1 MTINESASTG
11 GSAWGDAQTRFFFEL
26 TPDRVLEAVESLGL
40 RCSGRCTAL
49 NSFEN
54 RVYEVEL
61 EEEDGESVDRSASAV
76 FARRRV
82 VKFYRPGRW
91 TREQIL
97 EEHEFL
103 LDLQKAEI
111 PVVAPIEFST
121 GEATPSHRTL
131 HVARESG
138 IFYALFPKVGGRAP
152 DELQDDQLRW
162 IGRLLARIHSVGA
175 LKPAPHSMRSGP
187 CPPHRIEINAENYG
201 RKNLRTLMEGNWIP
215 LEFVARYE
223 KAVTEI
229 CSLTE
234 KFFSGLKPGAIHRIH
249 GDCHLGN
256 LLWNQNGPFF
266 LDFDD
271 MVRGPAV
278 QDVWL
283 LVPGRDE
290 ESIRQ
295 RQVLLAGYEEMREF
309 DDSTLRLIEPLR
321 ALRFVHY
328 SAWIARRWD
337 DPAFPSAFPQF
348 GSHRYWQDQVHDLEQ
363 QLELIRKSNEV
374 II

>member
-1 MTINESASTG
+1 MTTPLVSRMSEAQGPGGPST
-11 GSAWGDAQTRFFFEL
+11 SAWGDAQTRYFFEL
-26 TPDRVLEAVESLGL
+26 TPDRVLEAVEALGL

-54 RVYEVEL
+54 RVYEIEL
-61 EEEDGESVDRSASAV
+61 EEDDSDDRSASAA

-91 TREQIL
+91 NRDQIL

-103 LDLQKAEI
+103 LDLKEAEI
-111 PVVAPIEFST
+111 PVVAPIEFDLGS
-121 GEATPSHRTL
+121 EKSQALQTL

-138 IFYALFPKVGGRAP
+138 IFYALFPKVGGRSP

-175 LKPAPHSMRSGP
+175 LKSA
-187 CPPHRIEINAENYG
+187 PHRIEIRPETYG
-201 RKNLRTLMEGNWIP
+201 RKNLASLLEGNWIP
-215 LEFVARYE
+215 LEYVARYKE
-223 KAVTEI
+223 VVEEI
-229 CSLTE
+229 CDLSSEL
-234 KFFSGLKPGAIHRIH
+234 FSELLSGSGAIHRIH
-249 GDCHLGN
+249 GDCHFGN
-256 LLWNQNGPFF
+256 LLWNQSGPFF

-278 QDVWL
+278 QDIWL
-283 LVPGRDE
+283 LVPGREE

-295 RQVLLAGYEEMREF
+295 RQILLEGYEEMREF
-309 DDSTLRLIEPLR
+309 NYLTLRLIEPLR

-328 SAWIARRWD
+328 SAWIARRWS
-337 DPAFPSAFPQF
+337 DPAFPAAFPQF
-348 GSHRYWQDQVHDLEQ
+348 GTHRYWQEQLRDLEE
-363 QLELIRKSNEV
+363 QLLLMKKN
-374 II
+374 